1 MLVEYIVQ
9 LIDKW
14 ESEGITEN
22 EMVERLINR
31 WSFMDEKN
39 IRGIINYK

>member
-14 ESEGITEN
+14 EREGVTEN
-22 EMVERLINR
+22 EMVERLMNR
-31 WSFMDEKN
+31 WSFLDEKN

>member
-1 MLVEYIVQ
+1 MLVQYIVE

-14 ESEGITEN
+14 EREGMTEN
-22 EMVERLINR
+22 EMVERLTNR
-31 WSFMDEKN
+31 WNFLDEKH

>member
-22 EMVERLINR
+22 EMVERLMNR
-31 WSFMDEKN
+31 WGFLDEKN

>member
-1 MLVEYIVQ
+1 MLVQYIVE

-14 ESEGITEN
+14 EREGVTEN
-22 EMVERLINR
+22 EMVERILNR
-31 WSFMDEKN
+31 WDLDEKD